1 MMSKRSD
8 QANKGTQE
16 LPQSGLTDEVLGRD
30 EDDRPGL
37 LFRFA
42 DSLRSG
48 EEEPEKPEEPEI
60 WLVFRLGENLFG
72 LPVADIREIMRVG
85 PITRVPQAPIAVTG
99 VTDLRGR
106 VIPVVD
112 LGVRF
117 DREAVEVDEQSR
129 IIVVEAEGRL
139 IGLLVD
145 AVDRMARVLPSQKQ
159 DPDPE
164 ADDQPAAVAALYS
177 WEDEQLKLLDV
188 EELLAIDETQPA
200 P

>member
-1 MMSKRSD
+1 
-8 QANKGTQE
+8 
-16 LPQSGLTDEVLGRD
+16 LTDEVLGRD

-37 LFRFA
+37 LYRFA

-48 EEEPEKPEEPEI
+48 EEEQEKPEEAEI
-60 WLVFRLGENLFG
+60 WLVFRLGESSFG
-72 LPVADIREIMRVG
+72 LPVADIREVMRVG
-85 PITRVPQAPIAVTG
+85 PITRVPQAPVAVTG

-112 LGVRF
+112 LGARF
-117 DREAVEVDEQSR
+117 DLEAVEVDEQSR
-129 IIVVEAEGRL
+129 IVVLDAEGRL

-145 AVDRMARVLPSQKQ
+145 AVDRMARVFPSQKKG
-159 DPDPE
+159 PDPE
-164 ADDQPAAVAALYS
+164 ADEPAAVVALYS

-188 EELLAIDETQPA
+188 EELLSIDETHPG

>member
-1 MMSKRSD
+1 MSERSG
-8 QANKGTQE
+8 QPENGAQE

-37 LFRFA
+37 LYRFA

-48 EEEPEKPEEPEI
+48 EEDQEKPEEPEI
-60 WLVFRLGENLFG
+60 WLVFRLGESSFG
-72 LPVADIREIMRVG
+72 LPVADIREVMRVG
-85 PITRVPQAPIAVTG
+85 PITRVPQAPFAVTG

-112 LGVRF
+112 LGARF
-117 DREAVEVDEQSR
+117 DLEAVEVDEQSR
-129 IIVVEAEGRL
+129 IIVVDAEGRL

-145 AVDRMARVLPSQKQ
+145 AVDRMARVLPSQKE

-164 ADDQPAAVAALYS
+164 ADDQPAAVVALYS

-188 EELLAIDETQPA
+188 EELLAIDETHPG